1 MNDPLIVGIGEI
13 LWDVLPEGKKLGGAP
28 SNFAYH
34 VSQLGLASCVASA
47 IGGDALGQEA
57 AGTLDGKQVTHLLQR
72 VDFPTGTVQ
81 VELDARGVPRYD
93 IRTGVAWDN
102 IPYTDALDALAER
115 TRAVCFGSLAQRSPV
130 SQETIARFLDRMP
143 DDGDRYRIFD
153 INLRQDFYTKEVIER
168 SLAKCNVL
176 KKND

>member
-57 AGTLDGKQVTHLLQR
+57 AGTLDGKRITHLLQR

-102 IPYTDALDALAER
+102 IPYPFLKR
-115 TRAVCFGSLAQRSPV
+115 RSPGF
-130 SQETIARFLDRMP
+130 STGCPTTAIATGYSISTSGRTFIR
-143 DDGDRYRIFD
+143 R
-153 INLRQDFYTKEVIER
+153 K
-168 SLAKCNVL
+168 
-176 KKND
+176 

>member
-13 LWDVLPEGKKLGGAP
+13 LWDVLPEGQKLGGAP

-57 AGTLDGKQVTHLLQR
+57 AGTLDGKRVTHLLQR

-102 IPYTDALDALAER
+102 IPYTEALDALAER
-115 TRAVCFGSLAQRSPV
+115 TRDSSAESSPQR
-130 SQETIARFLDRMP
+130 ETTR
-143 DDGDRYRIFD
+143 G
-153 INLRQDFYTKEVIER
+153 
-168 SLAKCNVL
+168 
-176 KKND
+176 